1 MHVPTH
7 ILSGWCLGN
16 LLPLTPR
23 ERLGCMIAATA
34 ADLDG
39 LGIIFGQEAYWEYHH
54 KLGHNLFFAVV
65 IAGVLTIFLSNRRRR
80 AAGFALYLAMAHLH
94 LVLDYFGSGPG
105 WPIWYLWPANSIQII
120 NPHAWPFF
128 SWQNIAAA
136 YGLLAWAV
144 WIAWRNRR
152 TPLELLMPR
161 LDERLAGMMGRG
173 RRAAVP
179 AATVGAAET
188 GD

>member
-16 LLPLTPR
+16 VLPLTPR

-39 LGIIFGQEAYWEYHH
+39 LGIVFGQEAYWEYHH
-54 KLGHNLFFAVV
+54 KLGHNVFFAVV
-65 IAGVLTIFLSNRRRR
+65 VASVLTIFLSGARRR
-80 AAGFALYLAMAHLH
+80 AAAFALYLTMAHLH
-94 LVLDYFGSGPG
+94 LVLDYLGSGPG
-105 WPIWYLWPANSIQII
+105 WAIWYLWPANDVQIV

-144 WIAWRNRR
+144 WIAWRDRR

-161 LDERLAGMMGRG
+161 LDGRLVSMLGRG
-173 RRAAVP
+173 RPAVAAAP
-179 AATVGAAET
+179 PPPDAAA
-188 GD
+188 